1 MPLKK
6 NPKENKKTPPKL
18 KGLQI
23 LQSRKKT
30 NIDSNNSH
38 KGNRTLARYI
48 YRIVS
53 IKSFKEEKKKKQT
66 NSATYSHLYKTGKKL
81 LLLQEES
88 FMLFMSTQGMYKF
101 VSFSFSRNKEINDF
115 IFKKSSIIFLLEL
128 LHLLL
133 LGNIQ
138 ARTHRDQRIIKCDF
152 FQRELWSLKNQSN
165 SISFTKP
172 VLQNH

>member
-1 MPLKK
+1 MGVGKLVNIPFIWIFLRKPLMPLKK

-53 IKSFKEEKKKKQT
+53 IKSFKEEKKP
-66 NSATYSHLYKTGKKL
+66 N
-81 LLLQEES
+81 
-88 FMLFMSTQGMYKF
+88 
-101 VSFSFSRNKEINDF
+101 
-115 IFKKSSIIFLLEL
+115 
-128 LHLLL
+128 
-133 LGNIQ
+133 
-138 ARTHRDQRIIKCDF
+138 
-152 FQRELWSLKNQSN
+152 
-165 SISFTKP
+165 
-172 VLQNH
+172 